1 MNETIEI
8 PLSKKKITL
17 LLLASIAFVA
27 AGIWI
32 TINPEIFIPNIFR
45 ITNPQI
51 IRIGGIAGVLFF
63 GAGGIYGIK
72 KLFDKKIG
80 LIIDSNGITDNSNA
94 SSIGLIE
101 WNDISEIRIKQVM
114 STKFLL
120 IDIVNP
126 DKYIGKA
133 KNRVQTKLLKAN
145 MNMYDTPLSI
155 TSNTLK
161 YDFQELEK
169 IIQAEF
175 KKIKNAW

>member
-1 MNETIEI
+1 M
-8 PLSKKKITL
+8 LKIQSDREGYT
-17 LLLASIAFVA
+17 
-27 AGIWI
+27 
-32 TINPEIFIPNIFR
+32 
-45 ITNPQI
+45 
-51 IRIGGIAGVLFF
+51 
-63 GAGGIYGIK
+63 
-72 KLFDKKIG
+72 
-80 LIIDSNGITDNSNA
+80 
-94 SSIGLIE
+94 
-101 WNDISEIRIKQVM
+101 
-114 STKFLL
+114 
-120 IDIVNP
+120 